1 MPRTEQCQIHPTS
14 HRNLNPFYIDSI
26 GERKMPVN
34 TKGGKGY
41 RKGKNTTAEN
51 VKMLE
56 WDADKGQMIGRT
68 LKKLGDRRF
77 KVFCNDNKERIC
89 KLAGSIRKNQWVDE
103 GALVLIGIR
112 ELGTSTTEKSAEIGD
127 ILALV
132 DQRIYGTLK
141 KQEGMNKLLFT
152 NLETDDA
159 ATIKR
164 KVEAVKSGEDA
175 DDDIFDR
182 GSDSDKEYQDDRK
195 VQKKEQEQQIAKKR
209 DEKYMAN
216 DDKEVNLD
224 DL

>member
-1 MPRTEQCQIHPTS
+1 MPA
-14 HRNLNPFYIDSI
+14 
-26 GERKMPVN
+26 N

-56 WDADKGQMIGRT
+56 WESDKGQMIGRT

-77 KVFCNDNKERIC
+77 NIFCNDNKNRIC

-112 ELGTSTTEKSAEIGD
+112 ELGTSTTEKSTEIGD

-132 DQRIYGTLK
+132 DPRIYGALK

-152 NLETDDA
+152 NLEADDA
-159 ATIKR
+159 ATIQR
-164 KVEAVKSGEDA
+164 KVNAVKSGED
-175 DDDIFDR
+175 DIDDIFDR
-182 GSDSDKEYQDDRK
+182 NSEDEEDDAEQK
-195 VQKKEQEQQIAKKR
+195 AQKKIQEQEIAKKR
-209 DEKYMAN
+209 DEKYLAT
-216 DDKEVNLD
+216 DDQDVNVD

>member
-1 MPRTEQCQIHPTS
+1 MPA
-14 HRNLNPFYIDSI
+14 
-26 GERKMPVN
+26 N

-77 KVFCNDNKERIC
+77 NVFCNDNKNRIC

-112 ELGTSTTEKSAEIGD
+112 ELGTSTTERTTEIGD

-132 DQRIYGTLK
+132 DPGIYGALK

-152 NLETDDA
+152 NLEADDA
-159 ATIKR
+159 ATIQR
-164 KVEAVKSGEDA
+164 KVNAIKSGIDDE
-175 DDDIFDR
+175 DDIFDR
-182 GSDSDKEYQDDRK
+182 NSEEEEDDTP
-195 VQKKEQEQQIAKKR
+195 QNTNKKAQEQEIAKKR
-209 DEKYMAN
+209 DEKYLES

>member
-1 MPRTEQCQIHPTS
+1 MPA
-14 HRNLNPFYIDSI
+14 
-26 GERKMPVN
+26 N

-51 VKMLE
+51 AKMLE

-77 KVFCNDNKERIC
+77 NVFCNDNKNRIC

-112 ELGTSTTEKSAEIGD
+112 ELGTSTTERGAEIGD

-132 DQRIYGTLK
+132 DQRIYGALK

-152 NLETDDA
+152 NLEADDA
-159 ATIKR
+159 ATIQR
-164 KVEAVKSGEDA
+164 KVNAIKSGIDDE
-175 DDDIFDR
+175 DDIFDR
-182 GSDSDKEYQDDRK
+182 NSDEEEEEGEGAQRNA
-195 VQKKEQEQQIAKKR
+195 QKKAQEQEIAKKR
-209 DEKYMAN
+209 DEKYLAS
-216 DDKEVNLD
+216 DEQDVNVD

>member
-1 MPRTEQCQIHPTS
+1 MPA
-14 HRNLNPFYIDSI
+14 
-26 GERKMPVN
+26 N

-77 KVFCNDNKERIC
+77 NVFCNDNKNRIC

-112 ELGTSTTEKSAEIGD
+112 ELGTSTTERGAEIGD

-132 DQRIYGTLK
+132 DQRIYGALK

-152 NLETDDA
+152 NLEADDA
-159 ATIKR
+159 ATIQR
-164 KVEAVKSGEDA
+164 KVNAIKSGIHDE
-175 DDDIFDR
+175 DDIFDR
-182 GSDSDKEYQDDRK
+182 NSEEEEEGEDEQRNA
-195 VQKKEQEQQIAKKR
+195 QKKAQEQEIAKKR
-209 DEKYMAN
+209 DEKYLAS
-216 DDKEVNLD
+216 DEQDVNVD

>member
-1 MPRTEQCQIHPTS
+1 MPA
-14 HRNLNPFYIDSI
+14 
-26 GERKMPVN
+26 N

-56 WDADKGQMIGRT
+56 WESDKGQMIGRT

-77 KVFCNDNKERIC
+77 NIFCNDNKNRIC

-112 ELGTSTTEKSAEIGD
+112 ELGTSTTEKSTEIGD

-132 DQRIYGTLK
+132 DPRIYGALK

-152 NLETDDA
+152 NLEADDA
-159 ATIKR
+159 ATIQR
-164 KVEAVKSGEDA
+164 KVNAVKSGED
-175 DDDIFDR
+175 DIDDIFDR
-182 GSDSDKEYQDDRK
+182 GSGSEDEEDDAEQK
-195 VQKKEQEQQIAKKR
+195 AQKKMQEQEIAKKR
-209 DEKYMAN
+209 DEKYLVA
-216 DDKEVNLD
+216 DDQEVNLD

>member
-1 MPRTEQCQIHPTS
+1 MPA
-14 HRNLNPFYIDSI
+14 
-26 GERKMPVN
+26 N

-77 KVFCNDNKERIC
+77 NVFCNDNKNRIC

-112 ELGTSTTEKSAEIGD
+112 ELGTSTTERGAEIGD

-132 DQRIYGTLK
+132 DTGIYGALK

-152 NLETDDA
+152 NLEADDA
-159 ATIKR
+159 ATIQR
-164 KVEAVKSGEDA
+164 KVNAIKSGIDDE
-175 DDDIFDR
+175 DDIFDR
-182 GSDSDKEYQDDRK
+182 NSEEEEEGEDEQRNA
-195 VQKKEQEQQIAKKR
+195 QKKAQEQEIAKKR
-209 DEKYMAN
+209 DEKYLAS
-216 DDKEVNLD
+216 DEQDVNVD

>member
-1 MPRTEQCQIHPTS
+1 MPA
-14 HRNLNPFYIDSI
+14 
-26 GERKMPVN
+26 N

-77 KVFCNDNKERIC
+77 NVFCNDNKNRIC

-112 ELGTSTTEKSAEIGD
+112 ELGASTTEKSTEIGD

-132 DQRIYGTLK
+132 DQRIYGALK

-152 NLETDDA
+152 NLEADDA
-159 ATIKR
+159 ATIQR
-164 KVEAVKSGEDA
+164 KVNAIKSGIDDE
-175 DDDIFDR
+175 DDIFDR
-182 GSDSDKEYQDDRK
+182 NSEEEEDNPEKK
-195 VQKKEQEQQIAKKR
+195 VQEEEIAKKR
-209 DEKYMAN
+209 EEED
-216 DDKEVNLD
+216 VNLD

>member
-1 MPRTEQCQIHPTS
+1 MPA
-14 HRNLNPFYIDSI
+14 
-26 GERKMPVN
+26 N

-77 KVFCNDNKERIC
+77 NVFCNDNKNRIC

-112 ELGTSTTEKSAEIGD
+112 ELGTSTTERTTEIGD

-132 DQRIYGTLK
+132 DQRIYGALK

-152 NLETDDA
+152 NLEADDA
-159 ATIKR
+159 ATIQR
-164 KVEAVKSGEDA
+164 KVNAIKSGIDDE
-175 DDDIFDR
+175 DDIFDR
-182 GSDSDKEYQDDRK
+182 NSEEEEEGEEEQRNA
-195 VQKKEQEQQIAKKR
+195 QKKAQEQEIAKKR
-209 DEKYMAN
+209 DEKYLES

>member
-1 MPRTEQCQIHPTS
+1 MPA
-14 HRNLNPFYIDSI
+14 
-26 GERKMPVN
+26 N

-56 WDADKGQMIGRT
+56 WESDKGQMIGRT

-77 KVFCNDNKERIC
+77 NIFCNDNKNRIC

-112 ELGTSTTEKSAEIGD
+112 ELGTSTTEKSTEIGD

-132 DQRIYGTLK
+132 DPRIYGALK

-152 NLETDDA
+152 NLEADDA
-159 ATIKR
+159 ATIQR
-164 KVEAVKSGEDA
+164 KVNAVKSGED
-175 DDDIFDR
+175 DIDDIFDR
-182 GSDSDKEYQDDRK
+182 GSGSEEEEDDSEQKA
-195 VQKKEQEQQIAKKR
+195 QKKIQEQEIAKKR
-209 DEKYMAN
+209 DEKYLAA
-216 DDKEVNLD
+216 DDQEVNVD

>member
-1 MPRTEQCQIHPTS
+1 MPA
-14 HRNLNPFYIDSI
+14 
-26 GERKMPVN
+26 N

-56 WDADKGQMIGRT
+56 WDANKGEMIGRT

-77 KVFCNDNKERIC
+77 NVFCNDNKNRIC

-112 ELGTSTTEKSAEIGD
+112 ELGTSTTEKSTEIGD

-132 DQRIYGTLK
+132 DPRIYGGLK

-152 NLETDDA
+152 NLEADDA
-159 ATIKR
+159 ATIQR
-164 KVEAVKSGEDA
+164 KVNAVKSGEDD

-182 GSDSDKEYQDDRK
+182 GSEEEEDDAEK
-195 VQKKEQEQQIAKKR
+195 KAQKKIQEQEIAKKR
-209 DEKYMAN
+209 DEKYLGS
-216 DDKEVNLD
+216 DEQEVNLD

>member
-1 MPRTEQCQIHPTS
+1 MCYRRKPMPA
-14 HRNLNPFYIDSI
+14 
-26 GERKMPVN
+26 N

-51 VKMLE
+51 VKMIE

-77 KVFCNDNKERIC
+77 NVFCNDNKNRIC

-112 ELGTSTTEKSAEIGD
+112 ELGTSTTERCVEIGD
-127 ILALV
+127 ILALIEPS
-132 DQRIYGTLK
+132 IYGALK

-152 NLETDDA
+152 NLESDDA

-164 KVEAVKSGEDA
+164 KVDAVKSGMDDE
-175 DDDIFDR
+175 DDIFDR
-182 GSDSDKEYQDDRK
+182 NSEEEEDNAE
-195 VQKKEQEQQIAKKR
+195 KKAQEQEIAKKR
-209 DEKYMAN
+209 EEED
-216 DDKEVNLD
+216 VNLD

>member
-1 MPRTEQCQIHPTS
+1 MPA
-14 HRNLNPFYIDSI
+14 
-26 GERKMPVN
+26 N

-77 KVFCNDNKERIC
+77 NVFCNDNKNRIC

-112 ELGTSTTEKSAEIGD
+112 ELGTSTTERTTEIGD

-132 DQRIYGTLK
+132 DQRIYGALK

-152 NLETDDA
+152 NLEADDA
-159 ATIKR
+159 ATIQR
-164 KVEAVKSGEDA
+164 KVNAIKSGIDDE
-175 DDDIFDR
+175 DDIFDR
-182 GSDSDKEYQDDRK
+182 NSEEEEEGEEAQRNA
-195 VQKKEQEQQIAKKR
+195 QKKAQEQEIAKKR
-209 DEKYMAN
+209 DEKYLES

>member
-1 MPRTEQCQIHPTS
+1 MPA
-14 HRNLNPFYIDSI
+14 
-26 GERKMPVN
+26 N

-77 KVFCNDNKERIC
+77 NVFCNDNKNRIC

-112 ELGTSTTEKSAEIGD
+112 ELGTSTTERTTEIGD

-132 DQRIYGTLK
+132 DPGIYGALK

-152 NLETDDA
+152 NLEADDA
-159 ATIKR
+159 ATIQR
-164 KVEAVKSGEDA
+164 KVNAIKSGIDDE
-175 DDDIFDR
+175 DDIFDR
-182 GSDSDKEYQDDRK
+182 NSDEEEEEGEEAQRNA
-195 VQKKEQEQQIAKKR
+195 QKKAQEQEIAKKR
-209 DEKYMAN
+209 DEKYLES

>member
-1 MPRTEQCQIHPTS
+1 MPA
-14 HRNLNPFYIDSI
+14 
-26 GERKMPVN
+26 N

-56 WDADKGQMIGRT
+56 WESDKGQMIGRT

-77 KVFCNDNKERIC
+77 NIFCNDNKNRIC

-112 ELGTSTTEKSAEIGD
+112 ELGTSTTEKSTEIGD

-132 DQRIYGTLK
+132 DPRIYGALK

-152 NLETDDA
+152 NLEADDA
-159 ATIKR
+159 ATIQR
-164 KVEAVKSGEDA
+164 KVNAVKSGED

-182 GSDSDKEYQDDRK
+182 GSEEDEEDDDAEQKAQKK
-195 VQKKEQEQQIAKKR
+195 VQEQEIAKKR
-209 DEKYMAN
+209 DEKYLVA
-216 DDKEVNLD
+216 DDQDVNLD

>member
-1 MPRTEQCQIHPTS
+1 MPA
-14 HRNLNPFYIDSI
+14 
-26 GERKMPVN
+26 N

-51 VKMLE
+51 AKMLE

-77 KVFCNDNKERIC
+77 NVFCNDNKNRIC

-112 ELGTSTTEKSAEIGD
+112 ELGTSTTEKSTEIGD

-132 DQRIYGTLK
+132 DTGIYGALK

-152 NLETDDA
+152 NLEADDA
-159 ATIKR
+159 ATIQR
-164 KVEAVKSGEDA
+164 KVNAIKSGIDDE
-175 DDDIFDR
+175 DDIFDR
-182 GSDSDKEYQDDRK
+182 NSEEEEEGEEAQRNA
-195 VQKKEQEQQIAKKR
+195 QKKAQEQEIAKKR
-209 DEKYMAN
+209 DEKYLAS
-216 DDKEVNLD
+216 DEQDVNVD

>member
-1 MPRTEQCQIHPTS
+1 MPA
-14 HRNLNPFYIDSI
+14 
-26 GERKMPVN
+26 N

-77 KVFCNDNKERIC
+77 NVFCNDNKNRIC

-112 ELGTSTTEKSAEIGD
+112 ELGTSTTERCVEIGD

-132 DQRIYGTLK
+132 EPGIYGALK

-152 NLETDDA
+152 NLEADDA

-164 KVEAVKSGEDA
+164 KVDAVKSGIDDE
-175 DDDIFDR
+175 DDIFDR
-182 GSDSDKEYQDDRK
+182 NSEEEEEGEEAQRNA
-195 VQKKEQEQQIAKKR
+195 QKKAQEQEIAKKR
-209 DEKYMAN
+209 DEKYLESE
-216 DDKEVNLD
+216 DKDVNLD

>member
-1 MPRTEQCQIHPTS
+1 MPA
-14 HRNLNPFYIDSI
+14 
-26 GERKMPVN
+26 N

-77 KVFCNDNKERIC
+77 NVFCNDNKNRIC

-112 ELGTSTTEKSAEIGD
+112 ELGTSTTERTTEIGD

-132 DQRIYGTLK
+132 DTGIYGALK
-141 KQEGMNKLLFT
+141 KQDGMNKLLFT
-152 NLETDDA
+152 NLEADDA
-159 ATIKR
+159 ATIQR
-164 KVEAVKSGEDA
+164 KVNAIKSGIDDE
-175 DDDIFDR
+175 DDIFDR
-182 GSDSDKEYQDDRK
+182 NSDEEEDDTP
-195 VQKKEQEQQIAKKR
+195 QNTNKKAQEQEIAKKR
-209 DEKYMAN
+209 DEKYLASEEQ
-216 DDKEVNLD
+216 DVNVD

>member
-1 MPRTEQCQIHPTS
+1 MPA
-14 HRNLNPFYIDSI
+14 
-26 GERKMPVN
+26 N

-77 KVFCNDNKERIC
+77 NVFCNDNKNRIC

-112 ELGTSTTEKSAEIGD
+112 ELGTSTTERTTEIGD

-132 DQRIYGTLK
+132 DTGIYGALK

-152 NLETDDA
+152 NLEADDA
-159 ATIKR
+159 ATIQR
-164 KVEAVKSGEDA
+164 KVNAIKSGIDDE
-175 DDDIFDR
+175 DDIFDR
-182 GSDSDKEYQDDRK
+182 NSDEEEEEGEEAQRNA
-195 VQKKEQEQQIAKKR
+195 QKKAQEQEIAKKR
-209 DEKYMAN
+209 DEKYLES

>member
-1 MPRTEQCQIHPTS
+1 MPA
-14 HRNLNPFYIDSI
+14 
-26 GERKMPVN
+26 N

-56 WDADKGQMIGRT
+56 WESDKGQMIGRT

-77 KVFCNDNKERIC
+77 NIFCNDNKNRIC

-112 ELGTSTTEKSAEIGD
+112 ELGTSTTEKSTEIGD

-132 DQRIYGTLK
+132 DPRIYGALK

-152 NLETDDA
+152 NLEADDA
-159 ATIKR
+159 ATIQR
-164 KVEAVKSGEDA
+164 KVNAIKSGIDDE
-175 DDDIFDR
+175 DDIFDR
-182 GSDSDKEYQDDRK
+182 NSDEEEDGEEEQRNT
-195 VQKKEQEQQIAKKR
+195 QKKAQEQEIAKKR
-209 DEKYMAN
+209 DEKYLES

>member
-1 MPRTEQCQIHPTS
+1 MPA
-14 HRNLNPFYIDSI
+14 
-26 GERKMPVN
+26 N

-77 KVFCNDNKERIC
+77 NVFCNDNKNRIC

-112 ELGTSTTEKSAEIGD
+112 ELGTSTTERTTEIGD

-132 DQRIYGTLK
+132 DQRIYGALK

-152 NLETDDA
+152 NLEADDA
-159 ATIKR
+159 ATIQR
-164 KVEAVKSGEDA
+164 KVNAIKSGIDDE
-175 DDDIFDR
+175 DDIFDR
-182 GSDSDKEYQDDRK
+182 NSDEEEDDTP
-195 VQKKEQEQQIAKKR
+195 QNTNKKAQEQEIAKKR
-209 DEKYMAN
+209 DEKYLAS
-216 DDKEVNLD
+216 DEQDVNVD

>member
-1 MPRTEQCQIHPTS
+1 MCYRRKPMPA
-14 HRNLNPFYIDSI
+14 
-26 GERKMPVN
+26 N

-51 VKMLE
+51 VKMIE

-77 KVFCNDNKERIC
+77 NVFCNDNKNRIC

-112 ELGTSTTEKSAEIGD
+112 ELGTSTTERGAEIGD
-127 ILALV
+127 ILALI
-132 DQRIYGTLK
+132 DPGIYGALK

-152 NLETDDA
+152 NLEADDA

-164 KVEAVKSGEDA
+164 KVDAVKSGMDDE
-175 DDDIFDR
+175 DDIFDR
-182 GSDSDKEYQDDRK
+182 GSEEEEDNKADTSE
-195 VQKKEQEQQIAKKR
+195 KKNE
-209 DEKYMAN
+209 DE
-216 DDKEVNLD
+216 DVNVD

>member
-1 MPRTEQCQIHPTS
+1 MCYRRKPMPA
-14 HRNLNPFYIDSI
+14 
-26 GERKMPVN
+26 N

-77 KVFCNDNKERIC
+77 NVFCNDNKNRIC

-112 ELGTSTTEKSAEIGD
+112 ELGTSTTERCVEIGD
-127 ILALV
+127 ILALI
-132 DQRIYGTLK
+132 DPGIYGALK

-152 NLETDDA
+152 NLEADDA

-164 KVEAVKSGEDA
+164 KVDAVKSGIDDE
-175 DDDIFDR
+175 DDIFDR
-182 GSDSDKEYQDDRK
+182 NSEEEEEGEEAQRNA
-195 VQKKEQEQQIAKKR
+195 QKKAQEQEIAKKR
-209 DEKYMAN
+209 DEKYLESE
-216 DDKEVNLD
+216 DKDVNLD

>member
-1 MPRTEQCQIHPTS
+1 MPA
-14 HRNLNPFYIDSI
+14 
-26 GERKMPVN
+26 N

-77 KVFCNDNKERIC
+77 NVFCNDNKNRIC

-112 ELGTSTTEKSAEIGD
+112 ELGTSTTEKSTEIGD

-132 DQRIYGTLK
+132 DTGIYGALK

-152 NLETDDA
+152 NLEADDA
-159 ATIKR
+159 ATIQR
-164 KVEAVKSGEDA
+164 KVNAIKSGIDDE
-175 DDDIFDR
+175 DDIFDR
-182 GSDSDKEYQDDRK
+182 NSDEEEEEGEEAQRNA
-195 VQKKEQEQQIAKKR
+195 QKKAQEQEIAKKR
-209 DEKYMAN
+209 DEKYLES